1 MKLNP
6 FCLGAAGL
14 TFFILHA
21 SAATFYVNLNSSNPV
36 SPYADW
42 STAATNIQDAIDAS
56 SDGDQIWVTNGIYQT
71 GGRVMAGDLTNRI
84 ALTKAVTV
92 QSVNGPW
99 VTTIQGTGATNGLA
113 AVRCA
118 WLTNNAT
125 LVGFTLKWGATR
137 AMGDTYA
144 LQSGGGVWCAASNA
158 TVAGCIIISNTAW
171 EYGGGA
177 YQGTLNNSLVCS
189 NGVRLGIGGGACNA
203 TLSRL
208 HGHQQCRCRRLCAWV
223 QSGPRHQLHHLL

>member
-6 FCLGAAGL
+6 ICLGAVCL
-14 TFFILHA
+14 VFSILHA
-21 SAATFYVNLNSSNPV
+21 SSATLHVDLNSTNPV

-71 GGRVMAGDLTNRI
+71 GGRVMAGDLTNRV
-84 ALTKAVTV
+84 ALNKAVTV

-99 VTTIQGTGATNGLA
+99 VTVIQGTGATNGTR

-125 LVGFTLKWGATR
+125 LIGFHTEVGR
-137 AMGDTYA
+137 
-144 LQSGGGVWCAASNA
+144 NA
-158 TVAGCIIISNTAW
+158 
-171 EYGGGA
+171 
-177 YQGTLNNSLVCS
+177 
-189 NGVRLGIGGGACNA
+189 
-203 TLSRL
+203 
-208 HGHQQCRCRRLCAWV
+208 
-223 QSGPRHQLHHLL
+223 